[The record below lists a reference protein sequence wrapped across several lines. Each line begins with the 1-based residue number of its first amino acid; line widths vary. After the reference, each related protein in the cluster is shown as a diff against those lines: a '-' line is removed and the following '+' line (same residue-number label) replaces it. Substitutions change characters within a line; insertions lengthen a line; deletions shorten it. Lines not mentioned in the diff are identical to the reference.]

1 MGGFQGAQLC
11 YASYLRLGLETENII
26 FATSAILCNPYYGHA
41 GTNQCQHRKIME
53 FMNSRYINLDAKL
66 SLQEFICI

>member
-11 YASYLRLGLETENII
+11 YASYLRRYNLKILGLETENII

-41 GTNQCQHRKIME
+41 GTN
-53 FMNSRYINLDAKL
+53 
-66 SLQEFICI
+66 